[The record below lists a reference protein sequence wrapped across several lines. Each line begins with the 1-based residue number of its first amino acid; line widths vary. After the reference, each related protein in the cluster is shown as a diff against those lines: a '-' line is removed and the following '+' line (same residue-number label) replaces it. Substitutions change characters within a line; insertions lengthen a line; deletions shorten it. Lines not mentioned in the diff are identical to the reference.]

1 MLSLRFHALVP
12 LALSACL
19 APAWSAG
26 ASPTPDRPAQFILGG
41 DLDQSGP
48 VTLSQLRSLP
58 AARQPAGGAR
68 AQVGASLWSVLDRAG
83 IRVDASRRNDL
94 LNRYVLV
101 TGADGRK
108 VVFSLG
114 ELSPH
119 FGNRQGL
126 VAYAESV
133 DGVLAQPP
141 GAAGLQVLATGDVQA
156 GRRVAWPARIDVR
169 TSASTVPEQGD
180 VVSNAVRV
188 SGAVRRPG
196 TFDLAALK
204 ALPAVTR
211 TVGADIYVG
220 ASLWHLLDTT
230 LGLAAGQPLGMY
242 VVASGSD
249 GQKAVVSIGEIDPAA
264 GNQPVLV
271 AYQVNG
277 VPIDVDGFARLVVPN
292 DSRKSRHVSS
302 LMALEVFV
310 ARP

>member
-1 MLSLRFHALVP
+1 MQPALQ
-12 LALSACL
+12 
-19 APAWSAG
+19 
-26 ASPTPDRPAQFILGG
+26 RPAQFILGG
-41 DLDQSGP
+41 DLDRTGP
-48 VTLSQLRSLP
+48 VTLSELRALP
-58 AARQPAGGAR
+58 ASRQAMGGAR
-68 AQVGASLWSVLDRAG
+68 AQVGASLWSVLEHAG
-83 IRVDASRRNDL
+83 IQVAASRRNDL

-101 TGADGRK
+101 TGSDGRK
-108 VVFSLG
+108 VVFSLA

-133 DGVLAQPP
+133 DGAPSQQPGP
-141 GAAGLQVLATGDVQA
+141 AGLQILASGDVQG
-156 GRRVAWPARIDVR
+156 GRHVAWPARVDVR
-169 TSASTVPEQGD
+169 SSASTVPEQGD

-211 TVGADIYVG
+211 TVGADTYVG
-220 ASLWHLLDTT
+220 ASLWHLLNTT

-264 GNQPVLV
+264 GNQPILV

-292 DSRKSRHVSS
+292 DARKSRHVSS

>member
-1 MLSLRFHALVP
+1 MLPLRFHALLP
-12 LALSACL
+12 LVLSACF
-19 APAWSAG
+19 APARGAG
-26 ASPTPDRPAQFILGG
+26 VSPVPERPAQFILGG
-41 DLDQSGP
+41 DVDRSGP
-48 VTLSQLRSLP
+48 VTLSELRTLP
-58 AARQPAGGAR
+58 ASRQAAAGAH

-83 IRVDASRRNDL
+83 IQIDASRRNDL

-101 TGADGRK
+101 TGSDGRK

-126 VAYAESV
+126 VAYADAV
-133 DGVLAQPP
+133 DGVLSPLP
-141 GAAGLQVLATGDVQA
+141 DKGRLQILATGDVQA
-156 GRRVAWPARIDVR
+156 GRHIAWPARVDVR
-169 TSASTVPEQGD
+169 SSASTVPEQGD

-211 TVGADIYVG
+211 TVGADTYVG
-220 ASLWHLLDTT
+220 ASLWHLLNTT
-230 LGLAAGQPLGMY
+230 LGLVGEQPLGMY

-292 DSRKSRHVSS
+292 DARRSRHVSS